1 MYPLITAILHKDFR
15 CNMKYSTSTLCDL
28 IILFYYFNRVR
39 VAVLFEEQEAVVV
52 QEESLHGPDLIP

>member
-1 MYPLITAILHKDFR
+1 
-15 CNMKYSTSTLCDL
+15 MKHSTSTFWDL
-28 IILFYYFNRVR
+28 NILFYYFNRVR